1 MIRHTRLA
9 ARSAARSRRRTA
21 WSLAL
26 CAVAAVLGALQEA
39 GAPPVSADL
48 TSLLQR
54 RLPRRPIEAQLT
66 GGLWYAPFS
75 GPVSAT
81 DAPTAPSS
89 SGMRGGADRKEPPAA
104 IRAMALLKTAE
115 RHPSSL
121 TLATAGVAYL
131 FVPGG
136 EEAAVSNLEQAA
148 RLDRHDPRIA
158 SDLAAAYLAR
168 GATHRERQTED
179 LFLAVETANRAVAAD
194 PGLREGRFNL
204 ALVLEKLGL
213 ADEAR
218 RTWRAYLSVPPA
230 ATPAMLNGW
239 QAEALDHLRELERP
253 SNEARWHEE
262 LPRLERAAAAGDL
275 AILRPLAALY
285 GPQVRERA
293 ELYLFTWSEA
303 QRRGDQDAAE
313 RALGGARALGEA
325 LREAGHDPLIA
336 DAVKAIDGVAH
347 DRAYPARLAALV
359 QGHWKLAAGIQH
371 RRDRDWQA
379 AIADLRRA
387 ARQLRRAGSPLA
399 ALAQLHLGICELSS
413 GEPEASLVTLRAL
426 ANDERYRADLDL
438 QGRVAWTTGLALGQA
453 GEAGASLDAYRVAVE
468 RFTAA
473 AEPERVGEV
482 EVRRAEAFHLL
493 GEHALAWQHLES
505 AMAQIDSAR
514 SSVLFAEAAELAV
527 ALGHP
532 AAALLFQD
540 QVVRQAQATGRDIEM
555 FYALLQR
562 SPIVFRLGEPER
574 AERDLEAA
582 AGLLPRV
589 AEAERP
595 RLAADLARA
604 QAELV
609 QTREPRRA
617 IGLLTQTIEIYRT
630 LHLET
635 LVAPLYLARA
645 QARIAASGDA
655 TAIEAD
661 LRTSLD
667 SLETRRGRIAE
678 ESLRITFLD
687 QSADAYDEIL
697 RLLAGQGRSAEAFSY
712 AELARGRA
720 LLEATAR
727 PAGGTAGI
735 PPQERPLPWAE
746 IQRRLPPGVVLLEY
760 AILDDRLLAW
770 GWTRDD
776 HRFFSIPLGRVEL
789 AARVDRFTA
798 AARSGAR
805 SEFARLSAGLW
816 PALLAPL
823 SGWLRAGDSLVVVP
837 GGSLQ
842 RLPFAALVDPAS
854 GHYLIEDRAL
864 AMAPSATL
872 YVRSLAR
879 FRRLAAGPENLLVL
893 SEPAFDAA
901 SFPDLGPLRF
911 AGEEGASIAALYPP
925 GAALHVHG
933 KDATRDLFLAR
944 AGDYSIVHFAGHTLL
959 DSTAARRSRLIF
971 AGPEEKAVL
980 GPEEIE
986 HRRLA
991 QTRLVI
997 LSACATAAGP
1007 SSRSE
1012 GMLSLARA
1020 FFAAGVPEVIATL
1033 WRIDDEPAAYLFV
1046 AFHRH
1051 LRAGE
1056 GVAAALRSAQLKLIA
1071 SSDDKLQSP
1080 ASWAAVEAIGGALET
1095 QKP

>member
-1 MIRHTRLA
+1 M
-9 ARSAARSRRRTA
+9 
-21 WSLAL
+21 
-26 CAVAAVLGALQEA
+26 
-39 GAPPVSADL
+39 
-48 TSLLQR
+48 
-54 RLPRRPIEAQLT
+54 
-66 GGLWYAPFS
+66 
-75 GPVSAT
+75 
-81 DAPTAPSS
+81 
-89 SGMRGGADRKEPPAA
+89 
-104 IRAMALLKTAE
+104 
-115 RHPSSL
+115 
-121 TLATAGVAYL
+121 
-131 FVPGG
+131 
-136 EEAAVSNLEQAA
+136 
-148 RLDRHDPRIA
+148 
-158 SDLAAAYLAR
+158 
-168 GATHRERQTED
+168 
-179 LFLAVETANRAVAAD
+179 
-194 PGLREGRFNL
+194 
-204 ALVLEKLGL
+204 
-213 ADEAR
+213 
-218 RTWRAYLSVPPA
+218 
-230 ATPAMLNGW
+230 
-239 QAEALDHLRELERP
+239 
-253 SNEARWHEE
+253 
-262 LPRLERAAAAGDL
+262 
-275 AILRPLAALY
+275 
-285 GPQVRERA
+285 
-293 ELYLFTWSEA
+293 
-303 QRRGDQDAAE
+303 
-313 RALGGARALGEA
+313 
-325 LREAGHDPLIA
+325 
-336 DAVKAIDGVAH
+336 AH

-413 GEPEASLVTLRAL
+413 GEPEASLVTCGPWRTTSAIVPIWTSRAGS
-426 ANDERYRADLDL
+426 R
-438 QGRVAWTTGLALGQA
+438 GPTGLALGQA
-453 GEAGASLDAYRVAVE
+453 GEAGASLDAYRVAAE

-555 FYALLQR
+555 LYALLQR

-595 RLAADLARA
+595 WLAADLARA

-630 LHLET
+630 LHLEYARRSA
-635 LVAPLYLARA
+635 LPGAGPGPDRRERRRDSHRGRPPHFSRFAGAPAGAGSR
-645 QARIAASGDA
+645 RRASGSPSS
-655 TAIEAD
+655 ISR
-661 LRTSLD
+661 RTPM
-667 SLETRRGRIAE
+667 TRSFACSRGR
-678 ESLRITFLD
+678 
-687 QSADAYDEIL
+687 
-697 RLLAGQGRSAEAFSY
+697 AGSAEAFSY

-720 LLEATAR
+720 LLEATAC

-770 GWTRDD
+770 GWDAGRSPL
-776 HRFFSIPLGRVEL
+776 FFHPPGAGR
-789 AARVDRFTA
+789 AGGTGDRFTA

-893 SEPAFDAA
+893 SEPAFDTA

-1033 WRIDDEPAAYLFV
+1033 WRIDDKPAAYLFV

-1056 GVAAALRSAQLKLIA
+1056 GVAAALRSAQSSSSRAPTTSSSPPRAGPPWRRSAARSKLKNRNPDPKEERDVLSA
-1071 SSDDKLQSP
+1071 QHQFSRSHRARPD
-1080 ASWAAVEAIGGALET
+1080 
-1095 QKP
+1095 